1 MNVIELLWKS
11 TQIHDKCN
19 RMVISKYVNFIYIYG
34 KECKR
39 KSINDLAGNQLQLQL
54 FLEMDTTV
62 KVVSPCAGSSVECP
76 LLGLEISNASLMCWR
91 KAGKNLVEEVNNS
104 ISGRSVAIRTD
115 STRLSSL
122 LEKTAGKLSAKFSKA
137 KGSWERNKIR
147 SGTTHVTV
155 GSGETVDIQAVENQ
169 LQQAEV

>member
-1 MNVIELLWKS
+1 MS
-11 TQIHDKCN
+11 MYAHGKCN
-19 RMVISKYVNFIYIYG
+19 RMIISKYINFIHIYE

-39 KSINDLAGNQLQLQL
+39 KSINYLAGNRLQ
-54 FLEMDTTV
+54 FAHVPEMDTTV
-62 KVVSPCAGSSVECP
+62 KITSPYSGSSVECP
-76 LLGLEISNASLMCWR
+76 LLGLEIPNASLLCWR
-91 KAGKNLVEEVNNS
+91 KAGKNLVEEVNNN

-115 STRLSSL
+115 CTRLSSL
-122 LEKTAGKLSAKFSKA
+122 LEKTAGKLSAKFQKA

-147 SGTTHVTV
+147 SGTSHVTV